1 MYLNIVADKNKET
14 DKQTSQI
21 PEINT
26 MKKPK
31 PAKIFEPSPNRE
43 DLDSILFKWIIFFY
57 FCDILYPSYFGIAT
71 TCFSS
76 I

>member
-43 DLDSILFKWIIFFY
+43 DLDSILFK
-57 FCDILYPSYFGIAT
+57 
-71 TCFSS
+71 
-76 I
+76 